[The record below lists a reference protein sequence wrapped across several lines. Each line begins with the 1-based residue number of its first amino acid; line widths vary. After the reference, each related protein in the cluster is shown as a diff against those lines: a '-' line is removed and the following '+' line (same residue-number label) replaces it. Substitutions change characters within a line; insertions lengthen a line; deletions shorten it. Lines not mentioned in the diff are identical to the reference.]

1 MQNQSNLIGSKE
13 PEASFPTATV
23 DHKIKLA
30 LFSSGLGIINRGF
43 EVSTARIFRAI
54 QSCADLD
61 TRLFAGAEYP
71 EAERVWCI
79 SRNRWLQSPLQWLP
93 FVKGDKLWRLAYI
106 LEQTTFCFGLIRD
119 SQQAW
124 QPEVTWVKEVPLAHV
139 LYEFRKLSGYPYKIV
154 FANGGGF
161 RPKTYQQF
169 DFIQHLHQDAYEEA
183 LEFGIPAEKMNVLP
197 NVIPYS
203 VPRKSRS
210 DLRREFGFSDS
221 DWIVICVAAWNKYHK
236 RVDYLIEEVAR
247 ANIPNCKLI
256 ICGQPEPDAD
266 ELKRLAADKLGE
278 RVRFFTVEE
287 EKVKELL
294 HMSDLFVLCSFY
306 EGLGTVMIEAAM
318 AGLPVIS
325 HPHGG
330 SKFVLE
336 DERWLL
342 DMSNEG
348 SLALKLQELHAV
360 PPDPNTVKE
369 LQEQVRNRFDGRKI
383 SQAFQAMIKQVHAS
397 S

>member
-1 MQNQSNLIGSKE
+1 MQNQRNLIGARE
-13 PEASFPTATV
+13 PEASFPSASGV
-23 DHKIKLA
+23 DSKIKLA

-54 QSCADLD
+54 ESCPDLD
-61 TRLFAGAEYP
+61 TRLFAGADYP
-71 EAERVWCI
+71 DARKVWCI
-79 SRNRWLQSPLQWLP
+79 NRNSWLQSPLQWIP
-93 FVKGDKLWRLAYI
+93 FLKGDKLWRLAYI
-106 LEQTTFCFGLIRD
+106 LEQTTFCFGLIAD
-119 SQQAW
+119 SQQVW

-139 LYEFRKLSGYPYKIV
+139 LYEFRRLSGYPYKIV

-203 VPRKSRS
+203 VPAKNRAQ
-210 DLRREFGFSDS
+210 LRQEFGYSET

-247 ANIPNCKLI
+247 ANIANCKLI

-266 ELKRLAADKLGE
+266 ELQKLAEEKLGD
-278 RVRFFTVEE
+278 RVRFITVEE

-318 AGLPVIS
+318 AGLAVIS

-342 DMSNEG
+342 DMTEAG
-348 SLALKLQELHAV
+348 SLAITL
-360 PPDPNTVKE
+360 
-369 LQEQVRNRFDGRKI
+369 R
-383 SQAFQAMIKQVHAS
+383 
-397 S
+397 